1 MKSTKTF
8 TTFQLTALV
17 LLRIL
22 IGWHILYEGI
32 SKLLTPNWT
41 SALFLKDS
49 QWILSGLSDWI
60 VSNGGVLSAVD
71 FLNTWGLIAI
81 GAGLVLGLFT
91 RLVAYAG
98 MGLLVMYYLNNIPL
112 IGMEYSMPA
121 EGNYLIVSK
130 TLIEAAALLVLA
142 VFPTGS
148 AFGLD
153 IFISRFSKSNNEE

>member
-32 SKLLTPNWT
+32 SKLLMPNWT
-41 SALFLKDS
+41 SALFLRDS
-49 QWILSGLSDWI
+49 QWILSGFADWI
-60 VSNGGVLSAVD
+60 VSNEGVLSAVD

-91 RLVAYAG
+91 RLAAYAG
-98 MGLLVMYYLNNIPL
+98 MALLLMYYLNNIPL
-112 IGMEYSMPA
+112 IGIEYSMPA

-130 TLIEAAALLVLA
+130 TLIEAAALLVLPI
-142 VFPTGS
+142 FPTGS

-153 IFISRFSKSNNEE
+153 IFISRFTKFKNVE